1 MAFTITGTPGND
13 RILGTIDS
21 DRILLLEGHD
31 TAYGGDGN
39 DSISGDLGND
49 LIFGGRGDD
58 VINGG
63 HGEDFVF
70 GGKGSDTVYGD
81 EGNDF
86 IRGDLDNDFLY
97 GGAGNDYIYG
107 GKGDDNLYGGD
118 GNDILFGDRGND
130 VLTGGT
136 GSDIF
141 VIGPDT
147 DADVITDFQNGVDVI
162 GLIGGL
168 NYENLDIYQ
177 EGVNT
182 ILRNRTTQAVIATL
196 QGVNASLLSPSDF
209 TTVIPDPPTP
219 PESVTGTSTNSVP
232 NAGVIEFEGAVFSS
246 IEGNPSAPGFPG
258 EGPPYPLTM
267 ASVTVTRR
275 ESFVGDVSV
284 TVYPQTGTSP
294 NAALAGVD
302 FIAQPIVFTW
312 QDGQGGPLT
321 RSFPII
327 ADNIFESPSVGE
339 IFNEDGDVGII
350 IAQNGNIGENVL
362 LTMGPPTGGAVLGPQ
377 REARLIILDD
387 DADLNNGL
395 GNLIQGT
402 NGDDVLTGTAR
413 DDTLIGFAGSDII
426 DGGAGSDLIIG
437 GLGSD
442 ILTGGRPQTD
452 YFQYN
457 SPNEGTDVI
466 TDFGRLVF
474 DAVINQAVQQADKF
488 RISAAGFGLSPVDP
502 VRVINVPST
511 VVVGPAPSSSGPTF
525 IFNPSE
531 SEESFNGTT
540 FAPRLLTFDPDGTV
554 GPAQP
559 IPLAFLP
566 SFSIAITDIIVT
578 DGGTGPDQVQ
588 QILIDVNGSAVE
600 LTPADFIVF

>member
-13 RILGTIDS
+13 RIFGTIDS
-21 DRILLLEGHD
+21 DRILLLEGQD

-49 LIFGGRGDD
+49 LIYGGRGDD

-118 GNDILFGDRGND
+118 GNDVLFGDRGND

-141 VIGPDT
+141 VVGPDT
-147 DADVITDFQNGVDVI
+147 DSDVITDFQNGVDVI

-258 EGPPYPLTM
+258 QGPPYPLTT

-275 ESFVGDVSV
+275 ESFVGEVSV
-284 TVYPQTGTSP
+284 TVYPQTGVFP
-294 NAALAGVD
+294 NAAIAGED

-327 ADNIFESPSVGE
+327 ADNIFESPSTGE
-339 IFNEDGDVGII
+339 IFDDQGEIGII
-350 IAQNGNIGENVL
+350 IVQNGNIGENVL

-377 REARLIILDD
+377 REARLIIMDD

-402 NGDDVLTGTAR
+402 NGDDVLAGTAR

-426 DGGAGSDLIIG
+426 NCGEGNDLIIG
-437 GLGSD
+437 GPGND
-442 ILTGGRPQTD
+442 FLTGEPGMD

-457 SPNEGTDVI
+457 SPADRTDII
-466 TDFGRLVF
+466 TDFGKRIVT
-474 DAVINQAVQQADKF
+474 VIATGTGVPPQEVLIQEADKF

-502 VRVINVPST
+502 VQ
-511 VVVGPAPSSSGPTF
+511 VVNLLPAQIPILPGGPTF
-525 IFNPSE
+525 LYNSTPNEIAGVPGN
-531 SEESFNGTT
+531 TL
-540 FAPRLLTFDPDGTV
+540 AFDPDGI
-554 GPAQP
+554 GPALP
-559 IPLAFLP
+559 VSLA
-566 SFSIAITDIIVT
+566 V
-578 DGGTGPDQVQ
+578 
-588 QILIDVNGSAVE
+588 
-600 LTPADFIVF
+600 LTPFTVTYSVIQNGAAVSVQESGRPETLGSQDFIVF

>member
-13 RILGTIDS
+13 SILGTIDS
-21 DRILLLEGHD
+21 DRILLLEGQD

-39 DSISGDLGND
+39 DTISGDLGND
-49 LIFGGRGDD
+49 LIFGGRSDD
-58 VINGG
+58 VVNGG
-63 HGEDFVF
+63 HGEDFIF

-97 GGAGNDYIYG
+97 GGVGNDYLYG

-118 GNDILFGDRGND
+118 GNDVLFGDRGND

-147 DADVITDFQNGVDVI
+147 DTDVITDFQNGVDVI

-209 TTVIPDPPTP
+209 TAVIPDPPTL

-232 NAGVIEFEGAVFSS
+232 NAGVIEFESTVFGG
-246 IEGNPSAPGFPG
+246 IEENPSTVGFPG
-258 EGPPYPLTM
+258 QGPPYPLAV
-267 ASVTVTRR
+267 ASVTLTRR
-275 ESFVGDVSV
+275 ESFVGEVSV
-284 TVYPQTGTSP
+284 TVYPQTGVFP
-294 NAALAGVD
+294 NAAIAGED

-327 ADNIFESPSVGE
+327 ADNIFEGSPAGLDLENDPGGVSVLISPSGPNQVNNVTF
-339 IFNEDGDVGII
+339 FNRL
-350 IAQNGNIGENVL
+350 GENVL

-377 REARLIILDD
+377 REARFIIIDD

-395 GNLIQGT
+395 GTPIQGT
-402 NGDDVLTGTAR
+402 NGDDVLTGTSR
-413 DDTLIGFAGSDII
+413 DDTLTGFGGSDII
-426 DGGAGSDLIIG
+426 DGGAGSDVIVG
-437 GLGSD
+437 GPGSD
-442 ILTGGRPQTD
+442 QLTGGGGTD

-457 SPNEGTDVI
+457 SPADRTDII
-466 TDFGRLVF
+466 TDFGKRIASTLFNDTPTPQV
-474 DAVINQAVQQADKF
+474 VIQEADKF

-502 VRVINVPST
+502 VQVVNLVPNQQLNIP
-511 VVVGPAPSSSGPTF
+511 GGPTF
-525 IFNPSE
+525 LYNSTPSPIAGVPG
-531 SEESFNGTT
+531 NTL
-540 FAPRLLTFDPDGTV
+540 AFDPDGV
-554 GPAQP
+554 GPALP
-559 IPLAFLP
+559 ISLAILTPF
-566 SFSIAITDIIVT
+566 TVT
-578 DGGTGPDQVQ
+578 YSVIQNGAPVTVQ
-588 QILIDVNGSAVE
+588 QDGRPGTLAAE
-600 LTPADFIVF
+600 DFVVF

>member
-13 RILGTIDS
+13 RIVGTIDS
-21 DRILLLEGHD
+21 DLIRLLEGQD
-31 TAYGGDGN
+31 TTYGGDGN
-39 DSISGDLGND
+39 DTISGDLGSD
-49 LIFGGRGDD
+49 LLIGNRGDD

-63 HGEDFVF
+63 HGDDFIF
-70 GGKGSDTVYGD
+70 GGKGSDTIYGD

-97 GGAGNDYIYG
+97 GGAGNDYLYG

-118 GNDILFGDRGND
+118 GNDVLFGDRGND

-141 VIGPDT
+141 AIGPDT
-147 DADVITDFQNGVDVI
+147 DSDVITDFQNGVDLI

-209 TTVIPDPPTP
+209 TTVIPDPPTL

-246 IEGNPSAPGFPG
+246 IEGNPSSTLDFIGPGQ
-258 EGPPYPLTM
+258 GPPYPLSTG
-267 ASVTVTRR
+267 SVTVTRR
-275 ESFVGDVSV
+275 ESFVGEVSV

-294 NAALAGVD
+294 NAAIAGVD

-327 ADNIFESPSVGE
+327 ADNIFESTPTGE
-339 IFNEDGDVGII
+339 ILDTNGNLVGVTYP
-350 IAQNGNIGENVL
+350 QWGNIGENVL
-362 LTMGPPTGGAVLGPQ
+362 LTMGPPTGGAVLGPL
-377 REARLIILDD
+377 REARLIILEDD
-387 DADLNNGL
+387 
-395 GNLIQGT
+395 GNFTTGVGSNLQGT
-402 NGDDVLTGTAR
+402 NGDDILTGSSR

-437 GLGSD
+437 GPGSD
-442 ILTGGRPQTD
+442 DLTGGAGTD

-457 SPNEGTDVI
+457 SPADRTDVI
-466 TDFGRLVF
+466 TDFGKRIVT
-474 DAVINQAVQQADKF
+474 VIGTGTATPQEVLIQEADKF
-488 RISAAGFGLSPVDP
+488 RVSAAGFGLSPVDP
-502 VRVINVPST
+502 VQVVNLVPNQPPNIP
-511 VVVGPAPSSSGPTF
+511 GGPTF
-525 IFNPSE
+525 LYNSTPNPIAGVPG
-531 SEESFNGTT
+531 NTL
-540 FAPRLLTFDPDGTV
+540 AFDPDGV
-554 GPAQP
+554 GPALP
-559 IPLAFLP
+559 ISLA
-566 SFSIAITDIIVT
+566 V
-578 DGGTGPDQVQ
+578 
-588 QILIDVNGSAVE
+588 
-600 LTPADFIVF
+600 LTPFTITYSVIQNGAAVSVQASGRPETLSSQDFIVF

>member
-21 DRILLLEGHD
+21 DRILLLEGQD

-39 DSISGDLGND
+39 DTISGDLGND
-49 LIFGGRGDD
+49 LIFGGRSDD

-63 HGEDFVF
+63 HGEDFIF

-97 GGAGNDYIYG
+97 GGVGNDYIYG
-107 GKGDDNLYGGD
+107 GKGDDHLYGGD

-141 VIGPDT
+141 VIRPDT

-246 IEGNPSAPGFPG
+246 IEGNPSSPVFPG

-275 ESFVGDVSV
+275 ESFVGEVSV

-302 FIAQPIVFTW
+302 FIAQPVVFTW

-339 IFNEDGDVGII
+339 IFNEEGETGII

-395 GNLIQGT
+395 GNSIQGT

-426 DGGAGSDLIIG
+426 DGGAGSDVIVG
-437 GLGSD
+437 GPGSD
-442 ILTGGRPQTD
+442 KLTGGAATD

-457 SPNEGTDVI
+457 SPGDRTDII
-466 TDFGRLVF
+466 TDFGKRIASTLSNDTPTPQV
-474 DAVINQAVQQADKF
+474 VIQEADKF
-488 RISAAGFGLSPVDP
+488 RISAAGFGISPVDP
-502 VRVINVPST
+502 VQVVNLVPNQQLNIP
-511 VVVGPAPSSSGPTF
+511 GGPTF
-525 IFNPSE
+525 LYNSTPNPIAGVPG
-531 SEESFNGTT
+531 NTL
-540 FAPRLLTFDPDGTV
+540 AFDPDGV
-554 GPAQP
+554 GPALP
-559 IPLAFLP
+559 ISLAILTPF
-566 SFSIAITDIIVT
+566 TVT
-578 DGGTGPDQVQ
+578 YSVIQNGAPVIVQ
-588 QILIDVNGSAVE
+588 QDGRPETLGSQ
-600 LTPADFIVF
+600 DFVVF